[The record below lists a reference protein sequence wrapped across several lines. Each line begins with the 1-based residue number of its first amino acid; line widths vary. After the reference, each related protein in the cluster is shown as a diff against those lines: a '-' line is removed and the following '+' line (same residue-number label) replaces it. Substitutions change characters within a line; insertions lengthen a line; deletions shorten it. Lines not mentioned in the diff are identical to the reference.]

1 MEFTSPTKNSNGTTT
16 ISIETI
22 EPLKIEYGSTD
33 YDKHTTPPPDSPG
46 LKKYIGEIAVL
57 YEDYSKKWF
66 TRPILATLFL
76 SRLMHT
82 WNTEGHS
89 PYMGTGETIVYQE
102 WYPEQILVGFQNFTI
117 NWKLSKVIYK
127 NPRLAPTSGPVEVT
141 SDEIPHD
148 SMVNTLSLET
158 TLRSRALRKVRQARL
173 IAAVSKARADGLTVR
188 YYEKY
193 GNLEE
198 LDSNSVLSSDS
209 E

>member
-1 MEFTSPTKNSNGTTT
+1 MEFTTPTKNSNGTTT
-16 ISIETI
+16 LSIQTMV
-22 EPLKIEYGSTD
+22 PLTVEYVSSD
-33 YDKHTTPPPDSPG
+33 YEKHTTPPPDSPG
-46 LKKYIGEIAVL
+46 FKKYIGEIAVL

-76 SRLMHT
+76 SRLVHI
-82 WNTEGHS
+82 WNTEGNS
-89 PYMGTGETIVYQE
+89 PYKGTGQTLVYQE
-102 WYPEQILVGFQNFTI
+102 WYPEQIVISFQNFTI
-117 NWKLSKVIYK
+117 HWKLRKVVYK

-141 SDEIPHD
+141 PDEIPHNSTD
-148 SMVNTLSLET
+148 GTLSLET

-173 IAAVSKARADGLTVR
+173 IAIVSKARADALTVR

>member
-1 MEFTSPTKNSNGTTT
+1 MEFTSPTKNSTGATT
-16 ISIETI
+16 ISIQTIAPLTI
-22 EPLKIEYGSTD
+22 EYHSTD
-33 YDKHTTPPPDSPG
+33 YEKHTTPPPDSPVF
-46 LKKYIGEIAVL
+46 KKYIGEIAL
-57 YEDYSKKWF
+57 IYEEYSKKWF
-66 TRPILATLFL
+66 TRQILATLFL

-82 WNTEGHS
+82 WNTEEHL

-102 WYPEQILVGFQNFTI
+102 WYPEQIVVGFQNFTI
-117 NWKLSKVIYK
+117 NWKLCKVVYK
-127 NPRLAPTSGPVEVT
+127 NPRLTSISGPVEIT

-173 IAAVSKARADGLTVR
+173 VAAVSKTRADRLTVR

>member
-1 MEFTSPTKNSNGTTT
+1 MELTSPTKSSNGTTT
-16 ISIETI
+16 ISIQTI
-22 EPLKIEYGSTD
+22 IPLKIEYGSTD
-33 YDKHTTPPPDSPG
+33 YGKHTTPPPDSQTF
-46 LKKYIGEIAVL
+46 KKYIGEIAVL

-66 TRPILATLFL
+66 TRAILATLFL
-76 SRLMHT
+76 SRLMHN
-82 WNTEGHS
+82 WNTEGQA
-89 PYMGTGETIVYQE
+89 PYMGTGQTLVYQE
-102 WYPEQILVGFQNFTI
+102 WYPEQITVGFQNFTV
-117 NWKLSKVIYK
+117 NWKLGKVIYK
-127 NPRLAPTSGPVEVT
+127 NPALVLISGPVEVP

-148 SMVNTLSLET
+148 STDGTLSLET

-173 IAAVSKARADGLTVR
+173 VAAVSKARAHGLTVR